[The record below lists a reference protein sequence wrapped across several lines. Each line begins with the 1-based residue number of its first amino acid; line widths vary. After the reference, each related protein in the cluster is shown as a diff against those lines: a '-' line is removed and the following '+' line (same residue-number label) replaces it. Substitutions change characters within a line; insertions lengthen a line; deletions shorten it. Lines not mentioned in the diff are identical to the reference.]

1 MATYEIT
8 HSLKQKTLIRVVG
21 TGNARINLSQMA
33 RNSGETVQSADIAIA
48 SGVTD
53 GVWKV
58 YRGNDATGQLIL
70 DLPSFSSFEM
80 SSLDAAISNS
90 STSNVF
96 VTNSGANGTL
106 FVQMSKTST
115 FNPSLDTL

>member
-1 MATYEIT
+1 MAAYEIT

-21 TGNARINLSQMA
+21 TGDSRINLSQMA
-33 RNSGETVQSADIAIA
+33 RNSGETVQSADIAVV

-58 YRGNDATGQLIL
+58 YRGNDATGMLIFE
-70 DLPSFSSFEM
+70 LPAFSNFEM

>member
-1 MATYEIT
+1 MASYEIT
-8 HSLKQKTLIRVVG
+8 HSLKQKTLIRIIG
-21 TGNARINLSQMA
+21 TGDARINLSQMA
-33 RNSGETVQSADIAIA
+33 RNAGETVQSADIATV

-58 YRGNDATGQLIL
+58 YRGNDATGQIIFELPAFSHFTMSEL
-70 DLPSFSSFEM
+70 DS
-80 SSLDAAISNS
+80 AIANS

-106 FVQMSKTST
+106 FVQMSKTSL
-115 FNPSLDTL
+115 FNPTLDTL